1 MAGRV
6 TPVAAAALI
15 SAFRQPRGGWRVQR
29 RITGT
34 PLAAD
39 FEGTASWTAAPLS
52 LANAVAAGTT
62 CSRSAECAAPG
73 SAACADVLA
82 LYTEVG
88 ILSSPALPHPM
99 EATRSY
105 GYGVANGGGDSPHVL
120 RLVFDDGRPFVDLDL
135 AADVDPKVL
144 GQDLPTVDT
153 VGHAKQ
159 CDASFRVVVAQGEHL
174 CSEDLYRATFA
185 FVIDDRRAVGDSAD
199 DGAPS
204 WTLSRCTMIFDVR
217 GPAKDYRSVSHLTPL
232 A

>member
-1 MAGRV
+1 M
-6 TPVAAAALI
+6 
-15 SAFRQPRGGWRVQR
+15 QR

-52 LANAVAAGTT
+52 LANAAVAAAGTT
-62 CSRSAECAAPG
+62 CSSSAACAAPG
-73 SAACADVLA
+73 SSACADALA

-88 ILSSPALPHPM
+88 ILTSPALPHPM

-120 RLVFDDGRPFVDLDL
+120 RLFFDDGRPFVDLDL

-144 GQDLPTVDT
+144 GHDLPTVAPVDN
-153 VGHAKQ
+153 AKQ
-159 CDASFRVVVAQGEHL
+159 RDESCRVVVAQGEHL
-174 CSEDLYRATFA
+174 CSKDLYRATFA

-199 DGAPS
+199 MEAPS